1 VPPGS
6 AGDLVVLRREHLRH
20 EALLRSVGTVYYIS
34 AGLALTGAAMV
45 LIRMM
50 LGGGDVDED
59 PPGALIAFLLLMSSA
74 LVIVGRGVRELARWA
89 RIPIVVLSAIG
100 LLAVP
105 IGTVIN
111 WIMFP
116 QDAYPVRESMR
127 VLIGTLIHGFVLWL
141 VLCAKGRKVFSQE
154 YAAAI
159 EQTPAMTLPR
169 SPLPAAF
176 VALLVGLMVFA
187 LVAPALF
194 R

>member
-1 VPPGS
+1 MTSSAAPSALVPPPAPPGP
-6 AGDLVVLRREHLRH
+6 AGDLAVLRREHLRH

-45 LIRMM
+45 AIRMM
-50 LGGGDVDED
+50 LGGGEVDDD

-74 LVIVGRGVRELARWA
+74 LVIVGRGVRDLARWA
-89 RIPIVVLSAIG
+89 RVPVVVLSAVG

-105 IGTVIN
+105 
-111 WIMFP
+111 
-116 QDAYPVRESMR
+116 
-127 VLIGTLIHGFVLWL
+127 IGTLIHGFVLWL

-187 LVAPALF
+187 LVAPALL